1 MELTDLVVLGVACAF
16 CSGLFSLLWV
26 FVVSYFNTNNV
37 NNRLSR
43 LEADIS
49 SLEGRTN
56 GREGAIRK
64 AEKAERMQ
72 TAMVEVAAIMK
83 NPEIPD
89 KQKAIMEL
97 ALKYPDIALDLVKKG
112 L

>member
-1 MELTDLVVLGVACAF
+1 MELMEWATIVVISAFLSGVFGLIFAYGTLFIRDYRLTKMEKEVERLGMVQNGA
-16 CSGLFSLLWV
+16 SGQQ
-26 FVVSYFNTNNV
+26 
-37 NNRLSR
+37 
-43 LEADIS
+43 
-49 SLEGRTN
+49 
-56 GREGAIRK
+56 RK